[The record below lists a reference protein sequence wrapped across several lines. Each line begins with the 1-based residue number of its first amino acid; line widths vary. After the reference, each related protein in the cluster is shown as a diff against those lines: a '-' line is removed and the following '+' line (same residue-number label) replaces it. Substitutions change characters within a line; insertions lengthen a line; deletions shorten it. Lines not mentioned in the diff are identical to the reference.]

1 MIPNINKQVNST
13 IYDHEKTKIT
23 AMKLKQLLLCGI
35 CFMRFSFID
44 AQEKTSLT
52 LDEAIRMAWS
62 KSNEV
67 NLANSKV
74 NSSKYE
80 LQSKKNTQYPDIK
93 LSGQYQSLINPAV
106 DIKFKQNG
114 PPIALG
120 NQLLIGQ
127 INANLPVFAGLKTQ
141 NYIKISDNLYQ
152 AETASA
158 AQTKEEIAM
167 RVINYYA
174 SLYKAQKTLELL
186 KDNQKQA
193 ERRVIDFIELEKNG
207 IIPRNDL
214 LKSQLQVSKIQ
225 LSIDEMNNNL
235 NVVNYYLV
243 SLLKL
248 PSETNLIVK
257 ESDFSNFQMNN
268 IPTDEK
274 PALEN
279 RKDLQAMQFQEK
291 AREAGVKMA
300 KGSYYPA
307 VTLLGGYT
315 SLGLENFITIQNAMN
330 FGIGVSYDLS
340 GVFKNGT
347 NVKIAESKSLEAHNY
362 KDILTDNIKIQVKK
376 AIEDYDLAL
385 KQNQVYI
392 EAASQTAEN
401 YRIVKDKY
409 DNGLSN
415 TNDLLEADVEQLSSK
430 INNALA
436 RANIIQK
443 YYELLSVT
451 GQLSQTFNLSKI

>member
-1 MIPNINKQVNST
+1 MKIN
-13 IYDHEKTKIT
+13 H
-23 AMKLKQLLLCGI
+23 LLLLGI
-35 CFMRFSFID
+35 YFIGISSIE
-44 AQEKTSLT
+44 AQERISLT
-52 LDEAIRMAWS
+52 LDEAIHLAWT

-67 NLANSKV
+67 SLANSKV

-80 LQSKKNTQYPDIK
+80 LQTKKNLQYPDLK
-93 LSGQYQSLINPAV
+93 LSGQFQNLIKPNV
-106 DIKFKQNG
+106 DVKFG
-114 PPIALG
+114 EEGTTFPSG
-120 NQLLIGQ
+120 HQLLIGQ
-127 INANLPVFAGLKTQ
+127 LSASLPIFAGFKTQ
-141 NYIKISDNLYQ
+141 NNIKISENLYQ
-152 AETASA
+152 AESA
-158 AQTKEEIAM
+158 NAMQTKEEIAM
-167 RVINYYA
+167 RVVNYYA

-193 ERRVIDFIELEKNG
+193 EQRVKDFIEMEKNG

-248 PSETNLIVK
+248 PTETKLKIN
-257 ESDFSNFQMNN
+257 ENDFMNFQMSN

-279 RKDLQAMQFQEK
+279 RKDLEAISFQEK
-291 AREAGVKMA
+291 ATEAGIKMA
-300 KGSYYPA
+300 KSSYYPS
-307 VTLLGGYT
+307 VSLIGGYA
-315 SLGLENFITIQNAMN
+315 SLSLQNVITVQNAIN
-330 FGIGVSYDLS
+330 FGVGVSYDLS
-340 GVFKNGT
+340 GILKN
-347 NVKIAESKSLEAHNY
+347 NSSVKIAESKSLEAQNY
-362 KDILTDNIKIQVKK
+362 KEILTDNIKVQVKK

-385 KQNQVYI
+385 KQKQVYV
-392 EAASQTAEN
+392 EAATQSAEN

-436 RANIIQK
+436 QATIIQK
-443 YYELLSVT
+443 YYELLSTT

>member
-1 MIPNINKQVNST
+1 MKIN
-13 IYDHEKTKIT
+13 H
-23 AMKLKQLLLCGI
+23 LLLWGI
-35 CFMRFSFID
+35 YFIGFTSIQ
-44 AQEKTSLT
+44 AQDRTSLT
-52 LDEAIRMAWS
+52 LEDAIHQAWS

-67 NLANSKV
+67 SLADSKV

-80 LQSKKNTQYPDIK
+80 LQSKKNAQYPDLK
-93 LSGQYQSLINPAV
+93 LSGQYQNFIDPKV
-106 DIKFKQNG
+106 DIEFSQSESG
-114 PPIALG
+114 APFPTG

-127 INANLPVFAGLKTQ
+127 LNASLPVFAGFKIQ
-141 NYIKISDNLYQ
+141 NNIKISENLYQ
-152 AETASA
+152 AQTATA
-158 AQTKEEIAM
+158 MQTKEEIAM
-167 RVINYYA
+167 RVVNYYA

-186 KDNQKQA
+186 KENQKQA
-193 ERRVIDFIELEKNG
+193 EQRVVDFTEMEKNG

-248 PSETNLIVK
+248 PTDAKLKIN
-257 ESDFSNFQMNN
+257 ESDFINFQMNN

-279 RKDLQAMQFQEK
+279 RKDLEAISYQEK
-291 AREAGVKMA
+291 ASEASVKMA
-300 KGSYYPA
+300 KGAYYPS
-307 VTLLGGYT
+307 VSLIGGYA
-315 SLGLENFITIQNAMN
+315 SLGLQNVITVQNAIN
-330 FGIGVSYDLS
+330 FGVGISYDL
-340 GVFKNGT
+340 GGILKNSSSI
-347 NVKIAESKSLEAHNY
+347 KMAESKSLEAQNY
-362 KDILTDNIKIQVKK
+362 KEILTDNIKVEVKK

-385 KQNQVYI
+385 KQNEVYL
-392 EAASQTAEN
+392 EAATQSSEN

-430 INNALA
+430 INKALA

-443 YYELLSVT
+443 YYELLSTT

>member
-1 MIPNINKQVNST
+1 MKINHLLLLG
-13 IYDHEKTKIT
+13 IYFIGIT
-23 AMKLKQLLLCGI
+23 AI
-35 CFMRFSFID
+35 E
-44 AQEKTSLT
+44 AQERTSLT
-52 LDEAIRMAWS
+52 LDEAIHLAWT

-67 NLANSKV
+67 SLADSKV

-80 LQSKKNTQYPDIK
+80 LQSKKNSQYPDLK
-93 LSGQYQSLINPAV
+93 LSGQYQHFLEPNV
-106 DIKFKQNG
+106 DIKFG
-114 PPIALG
+114 ESGTGTAFPSG

-127 INANLPVFAGLKTQ
+127 LSASLPVFAGFKTQ
-141 NYIKISDNLYQ
+141 NNIKISENLYQ
-152 AETASA
+152 AETATA
-158 AQTKEEIAM
+158 QQTKEEIAM
-167 RVINYYA
+167 RVVNYYA

-193 ERRVIDFIELEKNG
+193 EQRVVDFTEMEKNG

-225 LSIDEMNNNL
+225 LSIDEMNKNL

-248 PSETNLIVK
+248 PAETKLKIN
-257 ESDFSNFQMNN
+257 ESDFINFQMNN

-279 RKDLQAMQFQEK
+279 RKDLQAISYQEK
-291 AREAGVKMA
+291 ASEASIKMA
-300 KGSYYPA
+300 KSAYYPS
-307 VTLLGGYT
+307 VSLVGGYA
-315 SLGLENFITIQNAMN
+315 SLGLQNVITVQNAIN
-330 FGIGVSYDLS
+330 FGVGVSYDLS
-340 GVFKNGT
+340 GILKHNSSI
-347 NVKIAESKSLEAHNY
+347 KMAESKSQETQNY
-362 KDILTDNIKIQVKK
+362 KEILTDNIKVEVKK
-376 AIEDYDLAL
+376 AIEDYNLAL
-385 KQNQVYI
+385 KQKEVYL
-392 EAASQTAEN
+392 EAATQSSEN

-443 YYELLSVT
+443 YYELLSTT

>member
-1 MIPNINKQVNST
+1 MG
-13 IYDHEKTKIT
+13 IYFIGIT
-23 AMKLKQLLLCGI
+23 AI
-35 CFMRFSFID
+35 E
-44 AQEKTSLT
+44 AQERTSLT
-52 LDEAIRMAWS
+52 LDEAIHLAWT

-67 NLANSKV
+67 SLADSKV

-80 LQSKKNTQYPDIK
+80 LQSKKNSQYPDLK
-93 LSGQYQSLINPAV
+93 LSGQYQHFLEPNV
-106 DIKFKQNG
+106 DIKFG
-114 PPIALG
+114 ESGTGTAFPSG

-127 INANLPVFAGLKTQ
+127 LSASLPVFAGFKTQ
-141 NYIKISDNLYQ
+141 NNIKISENLYQ
-152 AETASA
+152 AETANA
-158 AQTKEEIAM
+158 LQTKEEIAM
-167 RVINYYA
+167 RVVNYYA

-193 ERRVIDFIELEKNG
+193 EQRVVDFTEMEKNG

-214 LKSQLQVSKIQ
+214 LKAQLQVSKIQ
-225 LSIDEMNNNL
+225 LSIDEMNKNL

-248 PSETNLIVK
+248 PAETKLKIN
-257 ESDFSNFQMNN
+257 ESDFINFQINN
-268 IPTDEK
+268 VPTDEK

-279 RKDLQAMQFQEK
+279 RKDLQAIGYQEK
-291 AREAGVKMA
+291 ASEASIKMA
-300 KGSYYPA
+300 KSAYYPS
-307 VTLLGGYT
+307 VSLMGGYA
-315 SLGLENFITIQNAMN
+315 SLGLQNVITVQNAIN
-330 FGIGVSYDLS
+330 FGVGVSYDLS
-340 GVFKNGT
+340 GILKHNSSI
-347 NVKIAESKSLEAHNY
+347 KMAESKSQETQNY
-362 KDILTDNIKIQVKK
+362 KEILTDNIKVAVKK
-376 AIEDYDLAL
+376 AIEDYNLAL
-385 KQNQVYI
+385 KQKDVYV
-392 EAASQTAEN
+392 EAATQSSEN

-443 YYELLSVT
+443 YYELLSTT

>member
-1 MIPNINKQVNST
+1 MKIN
-13 IYDHEKTKIT
+13 H
-23 AMKLKQLLLCGI
+23 LLLLGVYFIGI
-35 CFMRFSFID
+35 LSIE
-44 AQEKTSLT
+44 AQERTSLT
-52 LDEAIRMAWS
+52 LDEAIHMAWS

-67 NLANSKV
+67 SLANSKV

-80 LQSKKNTQYPDIK
+80 LQSKKNTQYPDLK
-93 LSGQYQSLINPAV
+93 LSGQYQNFLDPKV
-106 DIKFKQNG
+106 DIKFG
-114 PPIALG
+114 EGGTPFPSG

-127 INANLPVFAGLKTQ
+127 LNASLPVFAGFKIQ
-141 NYIKISDNLYQ
+141 NNIKISENLYQ

-158 AQTKEEIAM
+158 LQTKEEIAM
-167 RVINYYA
+167 RVVNYYA

-193 ERRVIDFIELEKNG
+193 EQRVVDFVELEKNG

-248 PSETNLIVK
+248 PTETKLKIN
-257 ESDFSNFQMNN
+257 ESDFTNFQMDNV
-268 IPTDEK
+268 PTDEK

-279 RKDLQAMQFQEK
+279 RKDLEAVRFQEK
-291 AREAGVKMA
+291 ASEAGIKMA
-300 KGSYYPA
+300 RGAYYPS
-307 VTLLGGYT
+307 VSLIGGYA
-315 SLGLENFITIQNAMN
+315 SLGLQNVITIQNAIN
-330 FGIGVSYDLS
+330 FGVGVSYDLS
-340 GVFKNGT
+340 GILKNGSS
-347 NVKIAESKSLEAHNY
+347 VKIAESKSQEAQNY
-362 KDILTDNIKIQVKK
+362 KEILTDNIKVQVKK
-376 AIEDYDLAL
+376 AIEDYELAL
-385 KQNQVYI
+385 KQNEVYL
-392 EAASQTAEN
+392 EASTQSSEN

-443 YYELLSVT
+443 YYELLSAT

>member
-1 MIPNINKQVNST
+1 MKINHLLLLG
-13 IYDHEKTKIT
+13 IYFIGIT
-23 AMKLKQLLLCGI
+23 AIK
-35 CFMRFSFID
+35 
-44 AQEKTSLT
+44 AQERTSLT
-52 LDEAIRMAWS
+52 LDEAIHLAWT

-67 NLANSKV
+67 SLADSKV

-80 LQSKKNTQYPDIK
+80 LQSKKNSQYPDLK
-93 LSGQYQSLINPAV
+93 LSGQYQHFLEPNV
-106 DIKFKQNG
+106 DIKFG
-114 PPIALG
+114 ESGTGTAFPSG

-127 INANLPVFAGLKTQ
+127 LSASLPVFAGFKTQ
-141 NYIKISDNLYQ
+141 NNIKISENLYQ
-152 AETASA
+152 AETANA
-158 AQTKEEIAM
+158 QQTKEEIAM
-167 RVINYYA
+167 RVVNYYA

-193 ERRVIDFIELEKNG
+193 EQRVVDFTEMEKNG

-225 LSIDEMNNNL
+225 LSIDEMNKNL

-248 PSETNLIVK
+248 PAETKLKIN
-257 ESDFSNFQMNN
+257 ESDFINFQMNN

-279 RKDLQAMQFQEK
+279 RKDLQAISYQEK
-291 AREAGVKMA
+291 ASEASIKMA
-300 KGSYYPA
+300 KSAYYPS
-307 VTLLGGYT
+307 VSLVGGYA
-315 SLGLENFITIQNAMN
+315 SLGLQNVITVQNAIN
-330 FGIGVSYDLS
+330 FGVGVSYDLS
-340 GVFKNGT
+340 GILKHNSSI
-347 NVKIAESKSLEAHNY
+347 KMAESKSQETQNY
-362 KDILTDNIKIQVKK
+362 KEILTDNIKVEVKK
-376 AIEDYDLAL
+376 AIEDYNLAL
-385 KQNQVYI
+385 KQKEVYL
-392 EAASQTAEN
+392 EAATQSSEN

-443 YYELLSVT
+443 YYELLSTT